1 MECMRFVN
9 ANVFI
14 YILIKS
20 LKEDYFILESV
31 YECNWWFEGG
41 NF

>member
-1 MECMRFVN
+1 MECMRFVD

-14 YILIKS
+14 CILAKS
-20 LKEDYFILESV
+20 PKEDYFISESV
-31 YECNWWFEGG
+31 YECNWWFESG